1 MYGYTIYL
9 YIYHST
15 KCREITSYMDGMGL
29 KLPQYL
35 YDKPHWDGLP
45 KKKRTTP
52 GISKSPR
59 WGNHVFEKIS
69 KELCQEPP
77 MEKHPHR
84 GGECR
89 LTLEK
94 KTSSILNSCGMGMV
108 YDFEFSVRPV
118 DSSLSKMTAN
128 QEVDPNYLNNKI
140 NSKLINT
147 KNRNS
152 STSQKNNT

>member
-1 MYGYTIYL
+1 
-9 YIYHST
+9 
-15 KCREITSYMDGMGL
+15 
-29 KLPQYL
+29 
-35 YDKPHWDGLP
+35 
-45 KKKRTTP
+45 
-52 GISKSPR
+52 
-59 WGNHVFEKIS
+59 
-69 KELCQEPP
+69 

-118 DSSLSKMTAN
+118 DSSQSKMTAN